1 MMVRVMYRD
10 RKYDMVNASLL
21 DKLITSGRILKFQRV
36 EGWITIGKDPLRGSG
51 GIYTGPERR
60 QGKQALRNME

>member
-1 MMVRVMYRD
+1 MLIRVMYHD

-36 EGWITIGKDPLRGSG
+36 EGWITIGKDPIRGHG
-51 GIYTGPERR
+51 GIYGGPERR
-60 QGKQALRNME
+60 RQVKRA